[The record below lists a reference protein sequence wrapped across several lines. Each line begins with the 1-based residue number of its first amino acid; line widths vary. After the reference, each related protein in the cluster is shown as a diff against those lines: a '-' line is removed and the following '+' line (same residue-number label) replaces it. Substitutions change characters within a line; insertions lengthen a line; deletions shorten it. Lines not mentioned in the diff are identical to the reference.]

1 MTQSIIPDQHE
12 FINGDDDNKDLLAGK
27 DYLQIT
33 DNDDE
38 DILKNDA
45 AKDAA
50 QGKPLSV
57 AELKKDME
65 DEDDLDEEAETTGV
79 L

>member
-1 MTQSIIPDQHE
+1 MTQSINPNQHK
-12 FINGDDDNKDLLAGK
+12 FNNGEDDNKDLLSGK
-27 DYLQIT
+27 DSLQIT

-38 DILKNDA
+38 DILKIDA
-45 AKDAA
+45 ASDAA
-50 QGKPLSV
+50 QEKPLSV
-57 AELKKDME
+57 AELKEDME